1 MRVLLTGGSGQLGTE
16 LQKFAP
22 AGCEIIAPTR
32 AELDLNDLASVRSVA
47 RNAAPTRIIHAGAWT
62 AVDAAE
68 ESSEAAHTVNAES
81 TAVLAEIANDLNAH
95 LLYVSTDFVFGE
107 GHDRPISPQTSGN
120 PLSVYGATKYA
131 GERAVRH
138 ALGDKATIVRTSWV
152 YAAHGANF
160 VRTML
165 RLMAE
170 RDNLSVVD
178 DQISAPTSAA
188 NLAAFCWQLVGE
200 ARGGLWHFSDA
211 GVASWYDFAC
221 AIYDEG
227 RARGLLTQ
235 DVNIQPIP
243 TEAYPT
249 PATRPRYSLLDKGA
263 SWDVSNA
270 SPQHWRVALC
280 AVLDEMVADRA

>member
-16 LQKFAP
+16 LQKSAP
-22 AGCEIIAPTR
+22 KGCEIIAPTR
-32 AELDLNDLASVRSVA
+32 AELDLGDLETVRSVA
-47 RNAAPTRIIHAGAWT
+47 RRVAPTHIIHAGAWT

-81 TAVLAEIANDLNAH
+81 TAVLAEIAKDLDAQ
-95 LLYVSTDFVFGE
+95 LLYVSTDFVFGD
-107 GHDRPISPQTSGN
+107 GHDRPISPQASVA

-131 GERAVRH
+131 GERAVHH
-138 ALGDKATIVRTSWV
+138 ALGEQGTIVRTSWV
-152 YAAHGANF
+152 YAAHGNNF

-165 RLMAE
+165 RLMGE
-170 RDNLSVVD
+170 RGTLTVVD

-188 NLAAFCWQLVGE
+188 NLAAFCWQLVSE
-200 ARGGLWHFSDA
+200 SRGGLWHFSDA
-211 GVASWYDFAC
+211 GAASWYDFAC
-221 AIYDEG
+221 AIHDEG
-227 RARGLLTQ
+227 RARGLVTQ
-235 DVNIQPIP
+235 DVNVQPIP

-249 PATRPRYSLLDKGA
+249 PATRPRYSLLDKRA